1 MGIDFESTNCLIC
14 GANDFESVSKKGQ
27 FGLPSHVVICK
38 KCGFSYLNPRW
49 TKKRYDH
56 FYTVEYDRYYR
67 PEVLTQN
74 DENYRYEPIKKVLSR
89 FKDRAI
95 QLRFNTALDIGSG
108 MGHALIYLR
117 KNQFPSGHYDAIEPS
132 ESCKGY
138 LLENGINYLSN
149 DVFSGWEKTASGK
162 YDFIIMRHVLEH
174 FHEPLE
180 VLKKA
185 QEALS
190 ENGILYVAVPDS
202 FHPTKPLRSHFFRVV
217 HISYFSKISLSNLL
231 RKAGLEIVEIA
242 EGDQYEKSEVFAIC
256 KKGRIENFSPDS
268 KQFDLQ
274 KKIYSEA
281 GKNDSYYEF
290 KTWIISV
297 LRKLHILK

>member
-1 MGIDFESTNCLIC
+1 MGPDFESTDCLVC
-14 GANDFESVSKKGQ
+14 AANDFETISQKGQ
-27 FGLPSHVVICK
+27 FGLPSHVVVCR
-38 KCGFSYLNPRW
+38 KCGFSYMNPRW

-74 DENYRYEPIKKVLSR
+74 DENYRYEPVKKILAR
-89 FKDRAI
+89 LKDRNI
-95 QLRFNTALDIGSG
+95 QPKFEHVLDIGSG

-117 KNQFPSGHYDAIEPS
+117 KNEFPNGHYDAIEPS
-132 ESCKGY
+132 ENCKGY

-149 DVFSGWEKTASGK
+149 DVFSGWEKSAAGK

-174 FHEPLE
+174 FHEPFD

-185 QEALS
+185 QEALA
-190 ENGILYVAVPDS
+190 EDGILYVAVPDS

-231 RKAGLEIVEIA
+231 RKAGLEIIEIV
-242 EGDQYEKSEVFAIC
+242 EGDQYEKSEIFALC
-256 KKGRIENFSPDS
+256 KKGKPADFIPDPS
-268 KQFDLQ
+268 QFEIQ
-274 KKIYSEA
+274 KNIYAET
-281 GKNDSYYEF
+281 GKNDLYYEM
-290 KTWIISV
+290 KGKLISL
-297 LRKLHILK
+297 LRKLHLLK